1 MEKKFYLS
9 TKNKKI
15 AGVCGGLA
23 EYFGLDATT
32 GQDNFRAFHSGR
44 RQRHPRL
51 SGHLAG
57 SPQGGGYRGPA
68 DHTPSSTGLKTWRG

>member
-23 EYFGLDATT
+23 EYFGLDATLVRIIFVLFT
-32 GQDNFRAFHSGR
+32 
-44 RQRHPRL
+44 
-51 SGHLAG
+51 LAG
-57 SPQGGGYRGPA
+57 GSGILAYLVIWLVAPKAADTAVPPTTPPPPQA
-68 DHTPSSTGLKTWRG
+68 